1 MVIDT
6 SALLAILFNEP
17 ESNAFAREMENATR
31 LIMSSAS
38 YLEAAMLIDR
48 RLDAAHRSKLDG
60 IIAELEIH
68 VEPVTFEQAK
78 LARQAFEQFGKGRH
92 PAALNYG
99 DCFTYALAKATR
111 EPLLFKGNDFSK
123 TDLPPAVKPPQ

>member
-1 MVIDT
+1 
-6 SALLAILFNEP
+6 
-17 ESNAFAREMENATR
+17 
-31 LIMSSAS
+31 MSSAS

-78 LARQAFEQFGKGRH
+78 TARQAFEQFGKGRH
-92 PAALNYG
+92 PATLNYG

-123 TDLPPAVKPPQ
+123 TDLPPAVKPLQ